1 MMDLSASTLFASLF
15 VSTIGMGLFM
25 YGKKQIRVP
34 QIIAG
39 VTLMAFPY
47 LVGGAYP
54 VLGLGVVILL
64 ALHLAVRAGY

>member
-1 MMDLSASTLFASLF
+1 MDLSASTLFASLF

-25 YGKKQIRVP
+25 YGKKQTRVP
-34 QIIAG
+34 QIVAG
-39 VTLMAFPY
+39 VALMAFPY
-47 LVGGAYP
+47 WVGGAYP